1 MYTTQQLQRYGS
13 AHWYLE
19 MVSGGGEVVVE
30 MRREE
35 MWEQEEKGAVRV
47 WKREVVCS
55 SSWVHLP
62 LGESGE
68 AAGHLGR
75 TEHLMRMHVSVW
87 ASLPQLLP
95 HRLTLGFS
103 DSKRLYLILLCLYPF
118 YLHFTKYSSMGGRG
132 RKLCRAEVETR
143 QSFGTEK

>member
-1 MYTTQQLQRYGS
+1 MGARRKRS
-13 AHWYLE
+13 SPSWKA
-19 MVSGGGEVVVE
+19 GGGVFVIL
-30 MRREE
+30 
-35 MWEQEEKGAVRV
+35 GAPAV
-47 WKREVVCS
+47 
-55 SSWVHLP
+55 
-62 LGESGE
+62 GESGE

-75 TEHLMRMHVSVW
+75 TEHLTRMHVSVR

-143 QSFGTEK
+143 QSFGAEK